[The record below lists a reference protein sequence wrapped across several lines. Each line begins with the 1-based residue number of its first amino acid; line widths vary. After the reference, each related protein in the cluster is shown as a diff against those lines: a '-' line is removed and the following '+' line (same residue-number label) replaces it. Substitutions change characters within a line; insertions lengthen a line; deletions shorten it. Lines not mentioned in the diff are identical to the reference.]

1 MLGPH
6 LIHVTESMQHA
17 CFPLPS
23 FSWLASQ
30 LNKHSLQ
37 LHAHTPFTAQGPA
50 ILTFPNSTAAALTNL
65 SATISPQYQVFRQLE
80 FYQDAANASPTE
92 EDAKHYRAAAA
103 ENFALIR
110 LRAGNERW
118 EKLVFDSA
126 ALETLLQNIAGDF
139 ISFGIT
145 ARSFEARL
153 DLDLRELSSIIRT
166 QLEEE
171 EVEVNWRE
179 EDIAYRSAPITM
191 DIDNERFEQI
201 VQGVDNVIHSAQ
213 AFIRTWRRGVDE
225 LSKKQATARAQLE
238 PFITAMSS
246 EEKAVG
252 FEGLELGAFYTP
264 WMKGQLSQNRIYDPH
279 CREDIPSPAR
289 GFWLPETEDRFLIVR
304 EMTDIVND
312 LENRWDAVVDHLKRM
327 NQGVRVRARR
337 TEKGWKDGWTWTSWI
352 R

>member
-1 MLGPH
+1 M
-6 LIHVTESMQHA
+6 IH
-17 CFPLPS
+17 
-23 FSWLASQ
+23 
-30 LNKHSLQ
+30 
-37 LHAHTPFTAQGPA
+37 TA
-50 ILTFPNSTAAALTNL
+50 L
-65 SATISPQYQVFRQLE
+65 
-80 FYQDAANASPTE
+80 
-92 EDAKHYRAAAA
+92 
-103 ENFALIR
+103 
-110 LRAGNERW
+110 
-118 EKLVFDSA
+118 
-126 ALETLLQNIAGDF
+126 
-139 ISFGIT
+139 
-145 ARSFEARL
+145 
-153 DLDLRELSSIIRT
+153 
-166 QLEEE
+166 
-171 EVEVNWRE
+171 
-179 EDIAYRSAPITM
+179 
-191 DIDNERFEQI
+191 
-201 VQGVDNVIHSAQ
+201 

-225 LSKKQATARAQLE
+225 LSRKQAIARAQLE

-289 GFWLPETEDRFLIVR
+289 GFWLPETEDRFLLVK

>member
-1 MLGPH
+1 
-6 LIHVTESMQHA
+6 MQHA

-289 GFWLPETEDRFLIVR
+289 GFWLPETEDRFLLVR